1 MYKSVVREVQVL
13 MEESPLIGLI
23 NKLFIKGRRLKPIIE
38 KREVTDFKS
47 IDKCKINVHI
57 IKAENVPVRKDFL
70 NDMH

>member
-1 MYKSVVREVQVL
+1 MYNSVIREVQVFVA
-13 MEESPLIGLI
+13 ENPLIGLI
-23 NKLFIKGRRLKPIIE
+23 NKLFIKGRRLKPVIE
-38 KREVTDFKS
+38 KREVVDFKS